1 MKTCPQCHQRLGEQ
15 VAACPS
21 CGHAFHLSF
30 ETIDGYRI
38 EKLLYDGYA
47 SALCKAVH
55 EQSGE
60 PFMLRIYKP
69 EARLNQN
76 VVERLKSEIDR
87 LQQLQDD
94 CFVSHL
100 SINQAEDGTWYRV
113 SEWIEA
119 ENWGNLLT
127 CGRLDNLAAF
137 VDLFLQIT
145 RIVEKLHRL
154 GHLIPHLTL
163 DDIMVFNDPSDRLRV
178 KIDYKLSRFLT
189 PQLARPGATLQKL
202 MATHPDIQKER
213 ALDTRSDIWSLGKL
227 FVELMCAD
235 PDVITYRAKIDELD
249 LPSELANL
257 VHLMLSDDPDKRP
270 QAITEVAAL
279 LERLKKRRLRHPVQK
294 RQTKFAYRL
303 ELAGIRQRISIL
315 AAFIIVITLVG
326 VISVYYLSQ
335 KSHDSATV
343 LAQFAQRY
351 APSVAFV
358 VSDYELTDGNNTFY
372 HQRSEGTAF
381 LVDNEGYMLTNRHV
395 ACPWLEDNQLY
406 MLISQLQHIGITA
419 LVKYRVYL
427 WFEGSKAF
435 KRLPGLSESSD
446 IEDIYDITTAFST
459 ESEPRLSIVGVGK
472 PPTKTYQ
479 QIRSP
484 LKEDFAVL
492 KIDTVPKDLLE
503 LPIDPQSGIKKIP
516 RLEPIIA
523 LGFPLGSM
531 TQENV
536 VNVSVTRGHVRRSF
550 EHALQVDTSIYKGN
564 SGGPIIDSHG
574 MVVGIAS
581 RVAVDVTEGSEQAA
595 MMLSDIGMVLPI
607 SKAAKFVEELK
618 SGHVKWNGVLDL
630 EEEEKI
636 NTLVQLARVRKWR
649 DAAKKADEAL
659 KGGTSPA
666 VLMSAGLIHFC
677 ARNYNRARSLF
688 QDSLSMDDSNG
699 TVRIMLYLIDWIQHG
714 EQNQTHSQQLK
725 SLDWRSNWEL
735 YARLVRILE
744 GDVEPEVALKGGYTD
759 DERGWL
765 AYVVGLMHL
774 KEKRLDKAQELM
786 RKAVLLTDSEGW
798 LFYMT
803 LSQLE
808 QIENL
813 KLKRYRSNRD
823 KRAYR
828 KQIKTFARKVEKK
841 IDLEQV
847 LSAQAGQSST
857 VTQGSMPL
865 EAKRALQERELSKDP
880 SNGETIHE
888 LAFFAAMQEDW
899 DAALRY
905 TRQYLVMPGRET
917 ANRLDLLLWEPL
929 ILQYMGKTVE
939 ARKRLEAVVAQVES
953 TWFQGIGQCLLGHRS
968 EKDLADQAGENPEYM
983 LTAYTALGF
992 WAEASGTRKK
1002 ALNYYREA
1010 LSTYMDEWR
1019 LYEFAWER
1027 IKKIRKES

>member
-47 SALCKAVH
+47 SVLCKAVH

-60 PFMLRIYKP
+60 LFTLRIYKP
-69 EARLNQN
+69 EARLNQD
-76 VVERLKSEIDR
+76 VVGRLKSEIDR

-127 CGRLDNLAAF
+127 SGRLDHLAVL
-137 VDLFLQIT
+137 VDIFLQIT

-163 DDIMVFNDPSDRLRV
+163 DDIMVFNEPSERLRV

-249 LPSELANL
+249 LPRELANL
-257 VHLMLSDDPDKRP
+257 VHLMLADDPGKRP

-279 LERLKKRRLRHPVQK
+279 LERLNLKKRRLRHPVQK

-315 AAFIIVITLVG
+315 AAFIIVMAFVG
-326 VISVYYLSQ
+326 MIAVYYLSQ

-358 VSDYELTDGNNTFY
+358 ISDYQLTDGENTFY

-381 LVDNEGYMLTNRHV
+381 LVDDEGYMLTNRHV
-395 ACPWLEDNQLY
+395 VCPWLEDNQLY
-406 MLISQLQHIGITA
+406 MLISQLQHIGIS
-419 LVKYRVYL
+419 VHIKYRVYL

-472 PPTKTYQ
+472 PPTTTYQ

-492 KIDTVPKDLLE
+492 KIDTVPKDLLT
-503 LPIDPQSGIKKIP
+503 LPIDPQAGFRKIP

-523 LGFPLGSM
+523 LGFPLGST

-536 VNVSVTRGHVRRSF
+536 VNVSVTRGHVRRNF
-550 EHALQVDTSIYKGN
+550 ENALQVDTSIYKGN

-636 NTLVQLARVRKWR
+636 NALVQLARGRKWR

-659 KGGTSPA
+659 KGSTSPA
-666 VLMSAGLIHFC
+666 VLMSAALMHFC
-677 ARNYNRARSLF
+677 SKNFKRARSLF
-688 QDSLSMDDSNG
+688 QDSLSMDDTNG
-699 TVRIMLYLIDWIQHG
+699 TVRIMLYLIDWIQLG
-714 EQNQTHSQQLK
+714 EQNQTHGQKLK

-744 GDVEPEVALKGGYTD
+744 GEVESEIALKGGYTD

-765 AYVVGLMHL
+765 AYVVGLTHL

-786 RKAVLLTDSEGW
+786 RKAVLLADSEGW
-798 LFYMT
+798 LFYIT

-813 KLKRYRSNRD
+813 KLKRYRRNKD

-828 KQIKTFARKVEKK
+828 KQIKAFAQELEKK
-841 IDLEQV
+841 IDLDQV
-847 LSAQAGQSST
+847 LSTQANQSS
-857 VTQGSMPL
+857 VITQGSMQL
-865 EAKRALQERELSKDP
+865 EAKRALHERELSKDP
-880 SNGETIHE
+880 ANGETIHE
-888 LAFFAAMQEDW
+888 LAFFAAMEEDW
-899 DAALRY
+899 EAALMY
-905 TRQYLVMPGRET
+905 TRQYLSMPGREN
-917 ANRLDLLLWEPL
+917 ANRLNLMLWEPL
-929 ILQYMGKTVE
+929 ILQYMGKTSE
-939 ARKRLEAVVAQVES
+939 ARKKLEAVVAQVNS
-953 TWFQGIGQCLLGHRS
+953 TWFQGIGGCLLGNRS
-968 EKDLADQAGENPEYM
+968 EKDLADRAGENPEYL

-992 WAEASGTRKK
+992 WAEANGTQKK
-1002 ALNYYREA
+1002 ALNYYR
-1010 LSTYMDEWR
+1010 
-1019 LYEFAWER
+1019 
-1027 IKKIRKES
+1027 